1 MNHDF
6 DVYLAYE
13 LIDSRKLEQID
24 AYDIVNFMRQNCV
37 CCKLEHAESI
47 VLAYTELKHLDF
59 PNFSR
64 IVLPQTD
71 DLKKD
76 VALNRKPRTSKMPNS
91 VLYMLLHILEKETDL
106 QIFLQEIV

>member
-24 AYDIVNFMRQNCV
+24 AYDIVNFLRENCV
-37 CCKLEHAESI
+37 CCKLEHAESV
-47 VLAYTELKHLDF
+47 VLAYTEKKFLDF

-71 DLKKD
+71 DLRKD
-76 VALNRKPRTSKMPNS
+76 VALNRKPRTSKMPN
-91 VLYMLLHILEKETDL
+91 
-106 QIFLQEIV
+106 